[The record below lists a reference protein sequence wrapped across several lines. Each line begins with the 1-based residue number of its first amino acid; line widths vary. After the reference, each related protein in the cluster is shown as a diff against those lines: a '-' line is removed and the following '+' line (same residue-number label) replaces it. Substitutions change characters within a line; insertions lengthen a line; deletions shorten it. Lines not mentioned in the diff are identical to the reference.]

1 MNSSGHRENRI
12 FYYDI
17 IRAFAILCI
26 ISCHVFAEYVTKTAI
41 FNTKFWYYS
50 LFLNSLR
57 DIGVPLFVILS
68 GSLLLDKYETLKTFA
83 KKRIT
88 RVLVP
93 YLFWGIIFI
102 LAFAFIFNN
111 DIYYLVFNV
120 FSLTPEGIANFFWFV
135 PMIFIT
141 YVVIFI
147 INTLNHYNKNTLKI
161 ALIISLIAL
170 ILMNIN
176 VLHYQRPLIYLY
188 YSIFAVFGYFLVNV
202 DFSKNRFVDI
212 SPEKLF
218 IIFMVLSLLFYIL
231 EVYLNSRTCISL
243 NKFKTRPQFD
253 FLNVLTTISIFLFFR
268 YFSEC
273 GGKINEFY
281 TRIKDNTVGK
291 VIFSISIC
299 SYGIYLTHI
308 LIRELLLKFVLA
320 PVKAFMGIS
329 IFSTL
334 TLILTAICSWLLILA
349 LSRIPVL
356 DKLSGSG

>member
-1 MNSSGHRENRI
+1 MTSNGYGKNRI

-17 IRAFAILCI
+17 VRAFAILCI
-26 ISCHVFAEYVTKTAI
+26 ISCHVFADYVTKTAI
-41 FNTKFWYYS
+41 FSTKFWYYA

-68 GSLLLDKYETLKTFA
+68 GSLLLDKYEPLKTFA

-93 YLFWGIIFI
+93 YLFWGTIFI
-102 LAFAFIFNN
+102 LAFAFVFNN
-111 DIYYLVFNV
+111 NLNDLIFNV

-147 INTLNHYNKNTLKI
+147 INVLNHHNKNTMKI
-161 ALIISLIAL
+161 TLIISLIAL
-170 ILMNIN
+170 VLMNFN
-176 VLHYQRPLIYLY
+176 VLHYQKPLIDLY

-202 DFSKNRFVDI
+202 DFSKNRFIDA

-218 IIFMVLSLLFYIL
+218 IIFLVLSLLFYIL

-243 NKFKTRPQFD
+243 NKFKARSQFD
-253 FLNVLTTISIFLFFR
+253 FLNVITTISIFLFFR

-273 GGKINEFY
+273 SGKINEFY
-281 TRIKDNTVGK
+281 TRIKGNTVGK
-291 VIFSISIC
+291 AIFSISIC

-308 LIRELLLKFVLA
+308 LIRELLLKFVLT
-320 PVKAFMGIS
+320 PIKPFMGIS

-334 TLILTAICSWLLILA
+334 TLILTVICSWLLILA
-349 LSRIPVL
+349 LSKVPIL